1 MLFFIK
7 KKLSDALLPLAE
19 DIRSETMLA
28 ILTQANLKLQLAA
41 YIKTNEIPKG
51 RDLSLLKAVM
61 YRQRLKFIWKENR
74 HSGAPPSKERQH
86 GKPGKERIPQFAPK
100 FHRRQTR

>member
-7 KKLSDALLPLAE
+7 KKLSDALMPLAE

-28 ILTQANLKLQLAA
+28 ILTQANLKIQLSA
-41 YIKTNEIPKG
+41 YVKANEIPKG

-74 HSGAPPSKERQH
+74 HGCAPPDEECQH
-86 GKPGKERIPQFAPK
+86 EEES
-100 FHRRQTR
+100 